1 MRMKTASKLLRFLS
15 SNPFSPKSPQLLTV
29 ETAADYVSSYNE
41 QGYTFEVTGTKMG
54 KLYDEPKVRVDAIAI
69 SEESG
74 ERFSTY
80 WEVWVEP
87 ERGHPS
93 GLYGEW

>member
-1 MRMKTASKLLRFLS
+1 MKTVTNLLRFLP
-15 SNPFSPKSPQLLTV
+15 SNPFAAKSPRLLTV
-29 ETAADYVSSYNE
+29 KTAADYVSSYNE

-54 KLYDEPKVRVDAIAI
+54 RLYGEPKVRVDAIAI

-80 WEVWVEP
+80 WEVWEEP
-87 ERGHPS
+87 ERGHSS